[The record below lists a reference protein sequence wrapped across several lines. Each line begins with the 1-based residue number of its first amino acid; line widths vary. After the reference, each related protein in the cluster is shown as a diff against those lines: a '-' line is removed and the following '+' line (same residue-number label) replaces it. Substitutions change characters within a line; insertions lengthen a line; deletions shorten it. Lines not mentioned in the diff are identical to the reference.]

1 MTKADWEIASHGL
14 KWIDYRDFT
23 KDAERAQMVEAR
35 PEDEVDS
42 DLDNLLDRL
51 SGLTPGQRRLTA
63 LACHTYLN
71 IQVGQIGG
79 QKRPFNF

>member
-1 MTKADWEIASHGL
+1 MIAEWERLLSEHPE
-14 KWIDYRDFT
+14 W
-23 KDAERAQMVEAR
+23 RAQMVEAR